1 MKYFSKLLIAAL
13 ALVATFSACH
23 KLDIKQ
29 EAEALPLYKAGLS
42 PVLASS
48 VATVAPTLADTTK
61 DVIVFSW
68 TNPGYATDSLTTKY
82 VLEIDT
88 TGSNFSNPSAKI

>member
-13 ALVATFSACH
+13 ALVAIFSACH

-29 EAEALPLYKAGLS
+29 EAEALPLYKEGVS

-48 VATVAPTLADTTK
+48 VATVAPTLADTIKT
-61 DVIVFSW
+61 
-68 TNPGYATDSLTTKY
+68 
-82 VLEIDT
+82 
-88 TGSNFSNPSAKI
+88 